1 MSACV
6 FVCLCFLFVDLC
18 VSLFV
23 SCLSVCHLICLF
35 IVLLMSVL
43 LFQQYTVELAFMSFM
58 LLYCFHTQC
67 KMMFMS
73 VHNNKYGL
81 CH

>member
-6 FVCLCFLFVDLC
+6 FVFLCFLFVDLC

-35 IVLLMSVL
+35 IVLLINECFVVSTVHSRAGFYEFHAFVL
-43 LFQQYTVELAFMSFM
+43 LSHTVQDDVYECAQQ
-58 LLYCFHTQC
+58 
-67 KMMFMS
+67 
-73 VHNNKYGL
+73 
-81 CH
+81 